1 MTPKRDQYGEHDDR
15 TPGDRRTP
23 CMIEPPV
30 PVCAERMD
38 RLREYVDGRFEA
50 TAEALTHKTKENDAH
65 FLNLNNSQSR
75 LDKDR
80 VEFLR
85 IREYK
90 INHKNLEE
98 KIEETNKVID
108 RNSTRLTN
116 IENLFASEKNVDAKI
131 AVLKEYHEK
140 DLIPI
145 TKAIDG
151 FQRLVWVGVGI
162 AIAAQVLLHYYF
174 LK

>member
-1 MTPKRDQYGEHDDR
+1 MATREFGEHEHR

-23 CMIEPPV
+23 CMTEPPA

-38 RLREYVDGRFEA
+38 RLREYVDGRFDA
-50 TAEALTHKTKENDAH
+50 NAEALVLKSKETDAH
-65 FLNLNNSQSR
+65 LLNLNNAQTR

-80 VEFLR
+80 DEFLR

-98 KIEETNKVID
+98 KIEDANKIVD
-108 RNSTRLTN
+108 RNRLRLTN
-116 IENLFASEKNVDAKI
+116 IENLYATERSVDFKI
-131 AVLKEYHEK
+131 GLLKEYHEK
-140 DLIPI
+140 DMVPI

-162 AIAAQVLLHYYF
+162 AIAAQVLFHYYF

>member
-1 MTPKRDQYGEHDDR
+1 MV
-15 TPGDRRTP
+15 
-23 CMIEPPV
+23 EPPV

-50 TAEALTHKTKENDAH
+50 TAEALVLKAKETDAH
-65 FLNLNNSQSR
+65 FLNLNNSQAR

-80 VEFLR
+80 DEFLR
-85 IREYK
+85 VREYK

-98 KIEETNKVID
+98 KIEDANKIID
-108 RNSTRLTN
+108 RNSNRLTN
-116 IENLFASEKNVDAKI
+116 IENLYATEKNVDYKI
-131 AVLKEYHEK
+131 SLLREYHEK
-140 DLIPI
+140 DLAPI
-145 TKAIDG
+145 AKAIDG
-151 FQRLVWVGVGI
+151 FQRLVWIGVGI